1 MDTGG
6 KKFSKKKLTDI
17 KKFIKEKYFT
27 FKEIIQRTMVAVNDY
42 NKSDIITSSS
52 LSICND
58 CLELLFKKLKSIN
71 YDDINSNNFNS
82 KLETLQTINN
92 DLSSVFKKY
101 GTQNL
106 SDFMEICLD
115 KNYLEMNV
123 NDQYTGHVDLL
134 IKFFNPISYKSII
147 WSNIPSEMDN
157 ESHLMEDFLITKNS
171 TNFQCYPLY
180 NSDSFKMECSGM
192 KLVIHNKSKKRTL
205 IIMGYVKTISPF
217 CIDNKFVNDKITD
230 INNCSLSADD
240 NNVTTDNI
248 ERFIMSLSLKDLLIN
263 TSMDLIAQFTKMVD
277 SVNIYKTKAL
287 MSIVKQFTKGS
298 MIEKRRII
306 MDLLIFKNVS
316 DFEYIAYLLYDMLT
330 NDSNNSIDSREQSLV
345 YESLPIPFKKY
356 FKEAMNN
363 TLAYTD
369 ELFNFSNNVP
379 LEQQICL
386 MKVSDNVKEKAMVK
400 LKEIKSK
407 SDDSGSKA
415 RQYLEGL
422 LRIPFSQYIKE
433 DILECVPSNI
443 NIFNKMIEHV
453 NEMNINDG
461 ILPITTYIQ
470 LKNNQEFIG
479 TIPGLIE
486 QYYYNCL
493 INELSKGKKSN
504 LVKSIHFI
512 NQFIKKNHIHH
523 KQLSHSAK
531 TNKAI
536 KEQVVNYID
545 NISVQPEIWETFLSS
560 ILNEKWKERDIIMK
574 SIKTIQN
581 NVENISHYMKE
592 ITHTLDE
599 SVYGHDKAKQQIK
612 RIIGQWITGESNGY
626 CFGFEGP
633 PGVGKTS
640 LAKHG
645 IANCLKNSNG
655 ESRPFSFIAIGGS
668 SNGSTFEGHNYTYV
682 GSTWGKIVDILM
694 ESKCMNP
701 IIFIDELDKISK
713 TENGKELIG
722 ILTHLIDSSQ
732 NDKFQDKYFNGIDID
747 VSKILFIF
755 SYNDVSIIDRILL
768 DRIHRVKFD
777 RLTIIDKI
785 EITKR
790 HLLKEISKKL
800 GMEHQIK
807 MSDEIIRF
815 IVNRYTN
822 ESGVRKLKEILFEIY
837 SEVNLE
843 LLSGEFDT
851 TELPVELTKD
861 VIEEKYLKDR
871 FKSKPQLVHTESAV
885 GLINGLWANTLGMG
899 GILSIETSYIAA
911 SNFLDLKLTGMQG
924 DVMQESMNV
933 AKTMAFNL
941 LTKNQQTKLREKME
955 ERKQLGIHIHCP
967 DGATNKDGPS
977 AGTAITML
985 MYSLFTNKKI
995 KNTVAITGEVN
1006 LQGKVTAIGG
1016 LDLKIIGGIEAG
1028 VKEFIYPEENQEDF
1042 EKFLVKYEKRK
1053 EILEGIKFNKVSTVK
1068 EVMKL
1073 VFV

>member
-1 MDTGG
+1 MDGEG
-6 KKFSKKKLTDI
+6 KKFSKKKLAEI
-17 KKFIKEKYFT
+17 QKFINDKYYT
-27 FKEIIQRTMVAVNDY
+27 FKEIIQRTMLAVNNY
-42 NKSDIITSSS
+42 KATEIISSSS

-58 CLELLFKKLKSIN
+58 CLELLFNKLKTIDL
-71 YDDINSNNFNS
+71 YHIDSNNFNTM
-82 KLETLQTINN
+82 LEILQTINN
-92 DLSSVFKKY
+92 DLSSIFQKY

-106 SDFMEICLD
+106 TDFMEVCLD
-115 KNYLEMNV
+115 KNYIDANIHEQQIN
-123 NDQYTGHVDLL
+123 HVELL
-134 IKFFNPISYKSII
+134 LKFFQPTDYKSIL
-147 WSNIPSEMDN
+147 WSNIPNDMDTD
-157 ESHLMEDFLITKNS
+157 SPMMEDFVLAKNS
-171 TNFQCYPLY
+171 TNFQCFPIY
-180 NSDSFKMECSGM
+180 NAETFKQDCCGI
-192 KLVIHNKSKKRTL
+192 KIVIHNKTKKRTL
-205 IIMGYVKTISPF
+205 IVSGLVNEISPL
-217 CIDNKFVNDKITD
+217 CIDNPIINEKISEIKKNVIEGVN
-230 INNCSLSADD
+230 SEVL
-240 NNVTTDNI
+240 
-248 ERFIMSLSLKDLLIN
+248 ERFTVSISLKDLIVN
-263 TSMDLIAQFTKMVD
+263 SSVDLITSLTKLADLMR
-277 SVNIYKTKAL
+277 SYKTRAL
-287 MSIVKQFTKGS
+287 MSIVKQFNKAS
-298 MIEKRRII
+298 IIEKRRTII
-306 MDLLIFKNVS
+306 DLLIFKS
-316 DFEYIAYLLYDMLT
+316 EADFEYIAYLLYDMLT
-330 NDSNNSIDSREQSLV
+330 TDSNNNIDSREQVLI
-345 YESLPIPFKKY
+345 YDSLPIPFKKH
-356 FKEAMNN
+356 FKEAMHN
-363 TLAYTD
+363 TLSYTE
-369 ELFNFSNNVP
+369 ELYNFSNNIP

-386 MKVSDNVKEKAMVK
+386 MKVNDTVKEKAMVK

-422 LRIPFSQYIKE
+422 LRIPFSQYVKE
-433 DILECVPSNI
+433 EIMDCVPNTISLYNKII
-443 NIFNKMIEHV
+443 NKLNQQK
-453 NEMNINDG
+453 NENHQVYNEIA
-461 ILPITTYIQ
+461 TYIEV
-470 LKNNQEFIG
+470 KNNTEIIDS
-479 TIPGLIE
+479 IPN
-486 QYYYNCL
+486 NCEL
-493 INELSKGKKSN
+493 FYLNNLLNELCNGKKSDLIKN
-504 LVKSIHFI
+504 VNAI
-512 NQFIKKNHIHH
+512 NQFLKKNNIQE
-523 KQLSHSAK
+523 KQLSHSGK
-531 TNKAI
+531 TNPVM
-536 KEQVVNYID
+536 KEQIKKCIE
-545 NISVQPEIWETFLSS
+545 NIFENKKIWRGFLSS
-560 ILNEKWKERDIIMK
+560 MMNEKFKEREMIMT
-574 SIKTIQN
+574 SIEKIKKNKQLVN
-581 NVENISHYMKE
+581 SYMKD
-592 ITHTLDE
+592 IDNTLDN
-599 SVYGHDKAKQQIK
+599 SVYGHDKAKKQIK
-612 RIIGQWITGESNGY
+612 RIIGQWITGENNGY

-640 LAKHG
+640 LAKYG
-645 IANCLKNSNG
+645 IANCLKNG
-655 ESRPFSFIAIGGS
+655 DDESRPFSFIAIGGS

-747 VSKILFIF
+747 VSKVLFIF

-768 DRIHRVKFD
+768 DRIHRVKFE

-800 GMEHQIK
+800 GMENQIR
-807 MSDEIIRF
+807 MSDELIRF

-837 SEVNLE
+837 SELNLE
-843 LLSGEFDT
+843 LLSEEFDT
-851 TELPVELTKD
+851 KSLPIELTKED
-861 VIEEKYLKDR
+861 IEEKYLKDR
-871 FKSKPQLVHTESAV
+871 FKSKPQLIHTEPAV

-899 GILSIETSYIAA
+899 GILSIETSFITS

-941 LTKNQQTKLREKME
+941 LTKSQQTKLREKME

-985 MYSLFTNKKI
+985 IYSLFTNKKI

-1028 VKEFIYPEENQEDF
+1028 VKEFLYPDDNQEDF

-1053 EILEGIKFNKVSTVK
+1053 EILEGITFHKVSTVK

-1073 VFV
+1073 IFV

>member
-1 MDTGG
+1 
-6 KKFSKKKLTDI
+6 
-17 KKFIKEKYFT
+17 
-27 FKEIIQRTMVAVNDY
+27 
-42 NKSDIITSSS
+42 
-52 LSICND
+52 
-58 CLELLFKKLKSIN
+58 
-71 YDDINSNNFNS
+71 
-82 KLETLQTINN
+82 
-92 DLSSVFKKY
+92 
-101 GTQNL
+101 
-106 SDFMEICLD
+106 
-115 KNYLEMNV
+115 
-123 NDQYTGHVDLL
+123 
-134 IKFFNPISYKSII
+134 
-147 WSNIPSEMDN
+147 
-157 ESHLMEDFLITKNS
+157 
-171 TNFQCYPLY
+171 
-180 NSDSFKMECSGM
+180 M

-205 IIMGYVKTISPF
+205 IISGLMNDISPL
-217 CIDNKFVNDKITD
+217 CIDNTMINEKINE
-230 INNCSLSADD
+230 IKNGVLD
-240 NNVTTDNI
+240 NSSNENL
-248 ERFIMSLSLKDLLIN
+248 ERFILSVSLNDLLIN
-263 TSMDLIAQFTKMVD
+263 TSIELLANYTTMCESIK
-277 SVNIYKTKAL
+277 NYKSKPL
-287 MSIVKQFTKGS
+287 MSIVKNFAKS
-298 MIEKRRII
+298 SLVEKRRII
-306 MDLLIFKNVS
+306 VELLIFKDES

-330 NDSNNSIDSREQSLV
+330 NDSNNTIDSYEQSMI
-345 YESLPIPFKKY
+345 YDSLPIPFKKY

-363 TLAYTD
+363 TLAYT
-369 ELFNFSNNVP
+369 EEVFNYSNNIP

-386 MKVSDNVKEKAMVK
+386 LKVNDVVKEKAMVK

-422 LRIPFSQYIKE
+422 LRIPFNQYVKE
-433 DILECVPSNI
+433 EIMNYVPKNI
-443 NIFNKMIEHV
+443 QIFNKVIELT
-453 NEMNINDG
+453 NNQLEEG
-461 ILPITTYIQ
+461 LLPISTYIQ
-470 LKNNQEFIG
+470 LKNNSNLIG
-479 TIPGLIE
+479 EMPKKIE
-486 QYYYNCL
+486 AYYLNY
-493 INELSKGKKSN
+493 IKNELCRGKKTN
-504 LVKSIHFI
+504 LIKNVTGI
-512 NQFIKKNHIHH
+512 NQFIKKNQINH
-523 KQLSHSAK
+523 KQISHSAK
-531 TNKAI
+531 TNTVI
-536 KEQVVNYID
+536 KEQIESYVETIHKDVNVWD
-545 NISVQPEIWETFLSS
+545 GFLSS
-560 ILNEKWKERDIIMK
+560 LANEKWKERK
-574 SIKTIQN
+574 SILDSVNTIRLN
-581 NVENISHYMKE
+581 DNHINSYMKE

>member
-1 MDTGG
+1 MDAEG

-17 KKFIKEKYFT
+17 KNFIREKYFT
-27 FKEIIQRTMVAVNDY
+27 FKEIIQRTMIAVNNY
-42 NKSDIITSSS
+42 KAIGIISSSS

-58 CLELLFKKLKSIN
+58 CLELLFKNLKTIDYSNIN
-71 YDDINSNNFNS
+71 ANNFNT

-106 SDFMEICLD
+106 ADFMEICLD
-115 KNYLEMNV
+115 KNYLESNV
-123 NDQYTGHVDLL
+123 SDQQSQHVELL
-134 IKFFNPISYKSII
+134 LKFFQPISYKSIL
-147 WSNIPSEMDN
+147 WSNIPTDMDN
-157 ESHLMEDFLITKNS
+157 ESSMMEDFVLAKNS
-171 TNFQCYPLY
+171 TNFHCYSIY
-180 NSDSFKMECSGM
+180 SGQSFKVECSGM

-205 IIMGYVKTISPF
+205 IISGLVNDISPL
-217 CIDNKFVNDKITD
+217 CIDNILINEKISEIKNGVLDNTVNENLD
-230 INNCSLSADD
+230 
-240 NNVTTDNI
+240 
-248 ERFIMSLSLKDLLIN
+248 RFIMSLSLKDLLIN
-263 TSMDLIAQFTKMVD
+263 TSIELLGNFTKMNE
-277 SVNIYKTKAL
+277 SIKNYKTKPL
-287 MSIVKQFTKGS
+287 MSIVKQFAKS
-298 MIEKRRII
+298 SLSEKRRII
-306 MDLLIFKNVS
+306 IELLIFKS
-316 DFEYIAYLLYDMLT
+316 EADFEYIAYLLYDMLT
-330 NDSNNSIDSREQSLV
+330 NDSNNTIDSYEQSMI
-345 YESLPIPFKKY
+345 YDSLPIPFKKY

-363 TLAYTD
+363 TLAYT
-369 ELFNFSNNVP
+369 EEVFNYSNNIP

-386 MKVSDNVKEKAMVK
+386 LKVNDVVKEKAMVK

-422 LRIPFSQYIKE
+422 LRIPFNQYVKE
-433 DILECVPSNI
+433 EIMECVPKNI
-443 NIFNKMIEHV
+443 QLFNKVIELL
-453 NEMNINDG
+453 NNLDGEG

-470 LKNNQEFIG
+470 LRNNANFVEE
-479 TIPGLIE
+479 IPKKIE
-486 QYYYNCL
+486 TYYLKYL
-493 INELSKGKKSN
+493 LDELKKGKKSA
-504 LVKSIHFI
+504 LVKSVISI
-512 NQFIKKNHIHH
+512 NQFIKKNNIQN
-523 KQLSHSAK
+523 KQLSYSAK
-531 TNKAI
+531 TNQYI
-536 KEQVVNYID
+536 RDQID
-545 NISVQPEIWETFLSS
+545 NYVKKAHKNSKIWDGFLSS
-560 ILNEKWKERDIIMK
+560 MANEKWKER
-574 SIKTIQN
+574 KTVLDSVKLIEN
-581 NVENISHYMKE
+581 NNALINSYMRE
-592 ITHTLDE
+592 ITNTLDE

-640 LAKHG
+640 LAKYG
-645 IANCLKNSNG
+645 IANCLKNADG

-747 VSKILFIF
+747 VSKVLFIF

-768 DRIHRVKFD
+768 DRIHRVKFE

-800 GMEHQIK
+800 GMENQIR

-843 LLSGEFDT
+843 LLSGDFNT
-851 TELPVELTKD
+851 NELPIELTKE

-871 FKSKPQLVHTESAV
+871 FKSKPQLIHTEPAV

-899 GILSIETSYIAA
+899 GILSIETSFISA

-941 LTKNQQTKLREKME
+941 LTKTQQTKLREKLE

-995 KNTVAITGEVN
+995 KNTIAITGEVN

-1028 VKEFIYPEENQEDF
+1028 VKEFIYPDENQEDF

-1053 EILEGIKFNKVSTVK
+1053 EILEGISFHKVSTVK
-1068 EVMKL
+1068 EVIKL

>member
-1 MDTGG
+1 MDSEN
-6 KKFSKKKLTDI
+6 KKYSKKKLI
-17 KKFIKEKYFT
+17 EIQNFIKDKYFT
-27 FKEIIQRTMVAVNDY
+27 FKNIIQQTMISANHY
-42 NKSDIITSSS
+42 KSLNIISSS
-52 LSICND
+52 NLSICND
-58 CLELLFKKLKSIN
+58 CLELLFKKLKTIDYKNISAE
-71 YDDINSNNFNS
+71 NFNS
-82 KLETLQTINN
+82 KLEILQTINN

-101 GTQNL
+101 GTHTL
-106 SDFMEICLD
+106 TDFMEICLD
-115 KNYLEMNV
+115 KNYIESNV
-123 NDQYTGHVDLL
+123 PQQQQQQDHVNLL
-134 IKFFNPISYKSII
+134 LKFFQPINYKSIL
-147 WSNIPSEMDN
+147 WSNIPDDINN
-157 ESHLMEDFLITKNS
+157 ESPLMEDFVLAKNS
-171 TNFQCYPLY
+171 TNFQCFSVY
-180 NSDSFKMECSGM
+180 NSDIFKLECCGI

-205 IIMGYVKTISPF
+205 IVNGFINEISPL
-217 CIDNKFVNDKITD
+217 CIDNLFIDEKIGELY
-230 INNCSLSADD
+230 SS
-240 NNVTTDNI
+240 NI
-248 ERFIMSLSLKDLLIN
+248 EGMDTNSIERYVMSLSLKDLLIN
-263 TSMDLIAQFTKMVD
+263 TSMELMINLNKMTD
-277 SVNIYKTKAL
+277 SIKVYKSRSL
-287 MSIVKQFTKGS
+287 MSIVKQFNKS
-298 MIEKRRII
+298 SIMEKRRII
-306 MDLLIFKNVS
+306 IELLIFKHEC

-330 NDSNNSIDSREQSLV
+330 TDSNNNIDSRDQSLI
-345 YESLPIPFKKY
+345 YDSLPINFKKY

-363 TLAYTD
+363 TLAYTE
-369 ELFNFSNNVP
+369 ELYNFSNNVP

-386 MKVSDNVKEKAMVK
+386 MKVSDSVKEKAMVK

-422 LRIPFSQYIKE
+422 LRIPFNQYIKE
-433 DILECVPSNI
+433 EI
-443 NIFNKMIEHV
+443 MEHV
-453 NEMNINDG
+453 PNSISKYNKISSLIGSHVDVDYKLDTIG
-461 ILPITTYIQ
+461 TFIQ
-470 LKNNQEFIG
+470 LKNNIQ
-479 TIPGLIE
+479 TISKIRDNCD
-486 QYYYNCL
+486 QYYYHLVIKN
-493 INELSKGKKSN
+493 LSTGKKSD
-504 LVKSIHFI
+504 LIKSINHI
-512 NQFIKKNHIHH
+512 NQFFKQNHIQG
-523 KQLSHSAK
+523 KQLSYSGK
-531 TNKAI
+531 TNSAI
-536 KEQVVNYID
+536 KTM
-545 NISVQPEIWETFLSS
+545 ISST
-560 ILNEKWKERDIIMK
+560 
-574 SIKTIQN
+574 IKTIFKNEKLWRVFHSTVANELFKESEIIQSSVN
-581 NVENISHYMKE
+581 DIKSNCTSINSYMQD
-592 ITHTLDE
+592 ITTTLDE
-599 SVYGHDKAKQQIK
+599 SVYGHEKAKQQIK
-612 RIIGQWITGESNGY
+612 RIIGQWITGENNGY

-640 LAKHG
+640 LAKYG
-645 IANCLKNSNG
+645 ISNCLKNTDG
-655 ESRPFSFIAIGGS
+655 CSRPFSFIAIGGS

-747 VSKILFIF
+747 VSKVLFIF

-800 GMEHQIK
+800 GMENQIK
-807 MSDEIIRF
+807 MSDELIRF

-837 SEVNLE
+837 SEINLE
-843 LLSGEFDT
+843 LLSGEFDIS
-851 TELPVELTKD
+851 ELPIELTKET
-861 VIEEKYLKDR
+861 IEDRYLKDR
-871 FKSKPQLVHTESAV
+871 FKSKPQLIHTEPAV

-899 GILSIETSYIAA
+899 GILSIETSFI
-911 SNFLDLKLTGMQG
+911 SSTNFLDLKLTGMQG
-924 DVMQESMNV
+924 DVMKESMNV

-941 LTKNQQTKLREKME
+941 LTKNQQTKVREKME

-985 MYSLFTNKKI
+985 IYSLFTNKKI
-995 KNTVAITGEVN
+995 KNTIAITGEVN

-1028 VKEFIYPEENQEDF
+1028 VKEFIYPDENHEDF

-1053 EILEGIKFNKVSTVK
+1053 EILEGITFHKVSKVK

>member
-1 MDTGG
+1 MDSEN
-6 KKFSKKKLTDI
+6 KKYSKKKLI
-17 KKFIKEKYFT
+17 EIQNFIKDKYFT
-27 FKEIIQRTMVAVNDY
+27 FKNIIQQTMISANHY
-42 NKSDIITSSS
+42 KSLNIISSS
-52 LSICND
+52 NLSICND
-58 CLELLFKKLKSIN
+58 CLELLFKKLKTIDYKNISAE
-71 YDDINSNNFNS
+71 NFNY
-82 KLETLQTINN
+82 KLEILQTINN

-101 GTQNL
+101 GTHTL
-106 SDFMEICLD
+106 TDFMEICLD
-115 KNYLEMNV
+115 KNYIESNV
-123 NDQYTGHVDLL
+123 PQQQQQQDHVNLL
-134 IKFFNPISYKSII
+134 LKFFQPINYKSIL
-147 WSNIPSEMDN
+147 WSNIPDDINN
-157 ESHLMEDFLITKNS
+157 ESPLMEDFVLAKNS
-171 TNFQCYPLY
+171 TNFQCFSVY
-180 NSDSFKMECSGM
+180 NSDIFKLECCGI

-205 IIMGYVKTISPF
+205 IVNGFINEISPL
-217 CIDNKFVNDKITD
+217 CIDNLFIDEKIGELY
-230 INNCSLSADD
+230 SS
-240 NNVTTDNI
+240 NI
-248 ERFIMSLSLKDLLIN
+248 EGMDTNSVERYVMSLSLKDLLIN
-263 TSMDLIAQFTKMVD
+263 TSMELMINLNKMTD
-277 SVNIYKTKAL
+277 SIKVYKSRSL
-287 MSIVKQFTKGS
+287 MSIVKQFNKS
-298 MIEKRRII
+298 SIMEKRRII
-306 MDLLIFKNVS
+306 IELLIFKHEC

-330 NDSNNSIDSREQSLV
+330 TDSNNNIDSRDQSLI
-345 YESLPIPFKKY
+345 YDSLPINFKKY

-363 TLAYTD
+363 TLAYTE
-369 ELFNFSNNVP
+369 ELYNFSNNVP

-386 MKVSDNVKEKAMVK
+386 MKVSDSVKEKAMVK

-422 LRIPFSQYIKE
+422 LRIPFNQYIKE
-433 DILECVPSNI
+433 EI
-443 NIFNKMIEHV
+443 MEHV
-453 NEMNINDG
+453 PNSISKYNKISSLIGSHVDVDYKLDTIG
-461 ILPITTYIQ
+461 TFIQ
-470 LKNNQEFIG
+470 LKNNIQ
-479 TIPGLIE
+479 TISKIRDNCDE
-486 QYYYNCL
+486 YYYHLVIKN
-493 INELSKGKKSN
+493 LSTGKKSD
-504 LVKSIHFI
+504 LIKSINHI
-512 NQFIKKNHIHH
+512 NQFFKQNHIQG
-523 KQLSHSAK
+523 KQLSYSGK
-531 TNKAI
+531 TNSAI
-536 KEQVVNYID
+536 KTM
-545 NISVQPEIWETFLSS
+545 ISST
-560 ILNEKWKERDIIMK
+560 
-574 SIKTIQN
+574 IKTIFKNEKLWRVFHSTVANELFKESEIIQSSVN
-581 NVENISHYMKE
+581 DIKSNCTSINSYMQD
-592 ITHTLDE
+592 ITATLDE
-599 SVYGHDKAKQQIK
+599 SVYGHEKAKQQIK
-612 RIIGQWITGESNGY
+612 RIIGQWITGENNGY

-640 LAKHG
+640 LAKYG
-645 IANCLKNSNG
+645 ISNCLKNTDG
-655 ESRPFSFIAIGGS
+655 CSRPFSFIAIGGS

-747 VSKILFIF
+747 VSKVLFIF

-800 GMEHQIK
+800 GMENQIK
-807 MSDEIIRF
+807 MSDELIRF

-843 LLSGEFDT
+843 LLSGEFDIS
-851 TELPVELTKD
+851 ELPIELTKET
-861 VIEEKYLKDR
+861 IEDRYLKDR
-871 FKSKPQLVHTESAV
+871 FKSKPQLIHTEPAV

-899 GILSIETSYIAA
+899 GILSIETSFI
-911 SNFLDLKLTGMQG
+911 SSTNFLDLKLTGMQG
-924 DVMQESMNV
+924 DVMKESMNV

-941 LTKNQQTKLREKME
+941 LTKNQQTKVREKME

-985 MYSLFTNKKI
+985 IYSLFTNKKI
-995 KNTVAITGEVN
+995 KNTIAITGEVN

-1028 VKEFIYPEENQEDF
+1028 VKEFIYPDENHEDF

-1053 EILEGIKFNKVSTVK
+1053 EILEGITFHKVSKVK